1 MEYVG
6 RLKGE
11 ELDKLLNIYNK
22 KDIILNDDNSIAD
35 LMCAGYIDILNNVDD
50 LIRNGVA
57 IKSMNGEYFPIE
69 YKVLDIMYS
78 IKDGDKKQMQ
88 Y

>member
-1 MEYVG
+1 
-6 RLKGE
+6 
-11 ELDKLLNIYNK
+11 
-22 KDIILNDDNSIAD
+22 
-35 LMCAGYIDILNNVDD
+35 MCAGYIDILNNVDD